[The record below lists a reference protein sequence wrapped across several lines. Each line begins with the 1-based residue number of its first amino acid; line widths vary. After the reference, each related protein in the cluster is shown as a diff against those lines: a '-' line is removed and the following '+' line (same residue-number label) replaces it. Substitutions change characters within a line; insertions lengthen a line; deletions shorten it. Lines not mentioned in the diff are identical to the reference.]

1 MSDISALSGNI
12 APFTLG
18 EIANATR
25 GQIVSRANI
34 EYSMLKAR
42 GVSSDTRHITPQSVF
57 VALRGERF
65 DGHNFLA
72 QAKNAGAIVAV
83 VEDAMD
89 APADLVCVQVE
100 NTLHALGDLARYH
113 RNRFNIPVIGITG
126 SYGKTTTRAFLQA
139 ALSPLGNILASRENF
154 NNEIGV
160 PQTLFGLN
168 ESHQA
173 AIVEMGMRG
182 LGQIEY
188 LAKVA
193 RPTIGVI
200 TNIGPQHIEMLGSLE
215 NIARAKAELIQQLPQ
230 DGIAIFPS
238 EGDYSEL
245 LLQIAQERGCEII
258 NFGMCGIVDVRLL
271 SPCRARSS
279 FDIHV
284 LSAQSANESVE
295 VECFTGHPS
304 LLEFSTFVLPL
315 PGVHNAANAAA
326 ALAVA
331 YRLGVDL
338 QEAAHALETVD
349 VPGARMKVRRAN
361 EIVILDDCYNAGPN
375 SMRAALE
382 TLRDW
387 NGASRRVAVLGTMM
401 ELGSFSDDEH
411 RKLIETANGCC
422 DFVIGV
428 GKEICYALQNTQID
442 NISCTNANEAALRVL
457 DVVKSGDVILVKGSR
472 SVGLEIVVQK
482 LVNS

>member
-1 MSDISALSGNI
+1 MSDISALSENS
-12 APFTLG
+12 APFSVD

-34 EYSMLKAR
+34 EYSMLQTH

-83 VEDAMD
+83 VEDTTN
-89 APADLVCVQVE
+89 APDDLVCVQVE
-100 NTLHALGDLARYH
+100 NTLRALGDLARYH
-113 RNRFNIPVIGITG
+113 RNRFDIPVIGITG
-126 SYGKTTTRAFLQA
+126 SYGKTTTRAFLQV
-139 ALSPLGNILASRENF
+139 ALSPLGNVLASRENF

-160 PQTLFGLN
+160 PQTLFGLD
-168 ESHQA
+168 ESHKA

-182 LGQIEY
+182 SGQIEY

-200 TNIGPQHIEMLGSLE
+200 TNIGPQHIELLGSLE
-215 NIARAKAELIQQLPQ
+215 NIARAKAELIEQLPQ
-230 DGIAIFPS
+230 DGIAILPS

-245 LLQIAQERGCEII
+245 LLQTAQNVGCKIVT
-258 NFGMCGIVDVRLL
+258 FGTSDNADVRI
-271 SPCRARSS
+271 SSTRS
-279 FDIHV
+279 V
-284 LSAQSANESVE
+284 NESVE
-295 VECFTGHPS
+295 I
-304 LLEFSTFVLPL
+304 EFQLKIQNSKFKIVLPL
-315 PGVHNAANAAA
+315 PGIHNATNAAA

-331 YRLGVDL
+331 QVLGIDL
-338 QEAAHALETVD
+338 NEAVRALESVD
-349 VPGARMKVRRAN
+349 VPGARMRVRRAN
-361 EIVILDDCYNAGPN
+361 DITILDDCYNAGPN

-387 NGASRRVAVLGTMM
+387 TGAKRRVAVLGTMM
-401 ELGSFSDDEH
+401 ELGSFSEDEH
-411 RKLIETANGCC
+411 RKLIETANNCC

-428 GKEICYALQNTQID
+428 GAEMCVALQNAQVE
-442 NISCTNANEAALRVL
+442 NICCADADEAALRVL
-457 DVVKSGDVILVKGSR
+457 DVVQNGDVVLVKGSR
-472 SVGLEIVVQK
+472 SIGLETVVQK
-482 LVNS
+482 LVNE

>member
-1 MSDISALSGNI
+1 MSDISALSENS
-12 APFTLG
+12 APFSVD

-34 EYSMLKAR
+34 EYSMLQTH

-83 VEDAMD
+83 VEDTTN
-89 APADLVCVQVE
+89 APDDLVCVQVE

-113 RNRFNIPVIGITG
+113 RNRFDIPVIGITG
-126 SYGKTTTRAFLQA
+126 SYGKTTTRAFLQV
-139 ALSPLGNILASRENF
+139 ALSPLGNVLASRENF

-160 PQTLFGLN
+160 PQTLFGLD
-168 ESHQA
+168 ESHKA

-182 LGQIEY
+182 SGQIEY

-200 TNIGPQHIEMLGSLE
+200 TNIGPQHIELLGSLE
-215 NIARAKAELIQQLPQ
+215 NIARAKAELIEQLPQ
-230 DGIAIFPS
+230 DGIAILPS

-245 LLQIAQERGCEII
+245 LLQTAQNVGCKIVT
-258 NFGMCGIVDVRLL
+258 FGTSDNADVRI
-271 SPCRARSS
+271 SSTRS
-279 FDIHV
+279 V
-284 LSAQSANESVE
+284 NESVE
-295 VECFTGHPS
+295 I
-304 LLEFSTFVLPL
+304 EFQLKIQNSKFKIVLPL
-315 PGVHNAANAAA
+315 PGIHNATNAAA

-331 YRLGVDL
+331 QVLGIDL
-338 QEAAHALETVD
+338 NEAVRALESVD
-349 VPGARMKVRRAN
+349 VPGARMRVRRAN
-361 EIVILDDCYNAGPN
+361 DITILDDCYNAGPN

-387 NGASRRVAVLGTMM
+387 NGAKRRVAVLGTMK
-401 ELGSFSDDEH
+401 ELGSFGEDEH
-411 RKLIETANGCC
+411 RKLVETANSCC
-422 DFVIGV
+422 DFVIGIGAEMCV
-428 GKEICYALQNTQID
+428 ALQNAQVE
-442 NISCTNANEAALRVL
+442 NICCEDAQEAALRVL
-457 DVVKSGDVILVKGSR
+457 DVVRNGDVVLVKGSR
-472 SVGLEIVVQK
+472 SIGLETVVQH
-482 LVNS
+482 LVNA